1 MINKMREIA
10 PTIMIIILVTF
21 VGGTIFLDWGMNAA
35 SGRNKSTA
43 AGKIDGK
50 EIPLNYF
57 DQQVNA
63 ERQRLQ
69 DGGQNVHP
77 SQYRMIPKQV
87 WDREVERYLV
97 SDAFKKLQLGASADE
112 VFEYIKRNPLPGIDT
127 VSVFMTNG
135 VFDTSKYVQFLNNSE
150 NYTHYPWLREI
161 EKHTQTIAVPYT
173 KLETML
179 GVVAKPSKSEI
190 EYQYNQENQKVVFE
204 YAKVNSAMFKVDP
217 ASISEEKIKNYYAA
231 HKDSFMTPEMSDVYF
246 IKFAKEPTAADD
258 QFYLNEMLDIKK
270 RIESSTDTLAVSF
283 ANEAKVESD
292 DQGSAENGG
301 DLGWFG
307 AGAMVP
313 EFEKVAFS
321 TPVGQISE
329 PVKTNFG
336 YHLILVEDKEEV
348 SDQKEVKGKKD
359 KKAKNEITEKKVRV
373 KARHILRKITPTVET
388 LDLLAEKADS
398 LRGLIQEKG
407 IHEATKLLSGFT
419 FDSTGLFSR
428 GDMIPKI
435 GYVSGVGQFLYGRDD
450 QSVSER
456 MENEDGFYIF
466 AVKEKVKKGLAPL
479 SVVHDKIEG
488 ILKDSVQ
495 MAMAEKFAGE
505 LKAKAGASGSL
516 LEYKDTVTNQ
526 VTTAVT
532 DTVAL
537 SAYIPGVGYQSKAAA
552 VAAALETGKISNVFK
567 QEKAF
572 YIVKTLW
579 KNSVQPLDMKSAEVA
594 QITARSEQYAKQ
606 SVLSQWS
613 ENLKS
618 QAKIKCDIDKFYLD

>member
-35 SGRNKSTA
+35 SGTNKGTS
-43 AGKIDGK
+43 AGKINGK
-50 EIPLNYF
+50 EIPLNRF

-69 DGGQNVHP
+69 DGGQNIHP

-87 WDREVERYLV
+87 WDREVERSLV
-97 SDAFKKLQLGASADE
+97 SNAFKKLQLSASADE

-135 VFDTSKYVQFLNNSE
+135 VFDTAKYAQFLNNAE

-161 EKHTQTIAVPYT
+161 EAHTQSIAVPYT
-173 KLETML
+173 KLETLL
-179 GVVAKPSKSEI
+179 GAIAKPSKSEI

-204 YAKVNSAMFKVDP
+204 YAKVNSAVFKVDP
-217 ASISEEKIKNYYAA
+217 ASITEDKIKNYYAA
-231 HKDSFMTPEMSDVYF
+231 HKDSFMTPEMTDMYF
-246 IKFAKEPTAADD
+246 VKFAKEATAADD
-258 QFYLNEMLDIKK
+258 QFYLNEMVDMKK
-270 RIESSTDTLAVSF
+270 RIESSTDSLSVSF
-283 ANEAKVESD
+283 ANEAKIESD
-292 DQGSAENGG
+292 DQGSAQNGG

-321 TPVGQISE
+321 TPVGKISD
-329 PVKTNFG
+329 PVKSNFG
-336 YHLILVEDKEEV
+336 YHLILVEAKEMK
-348 SDQKEVKGKKD
+348 DGKEQV
-359 KKAKNEITEKKVRV
+359 KAK
-373 KARHILRKITPTVET
+373 HILRKITPTVET

-407 IHEATKLLSGFT
+407 IHEGTKLLSGFT
-419 FDSTGLFSR
+419 FDSTGMFSR
-428 GDMIPKI
+428 GEMIPKI
-435 GYVSGVGQFLYGRDD
+435 GYVSGVGQFLFGRDD
-450 QSVSER
+450 QKVSER
-456 MENEDGFYIF
+456 MENEEGFYIF

-479 SVVHDKIEG
+479 SVVHDKIEA
-488 ILKDSVQ
+488 ILKDSIQ
-495 MAMAEKFAGE
+495 MSMAEKLAGE
-505 LKAKAGASGSL
+505 LKSKVGASGSL
-516 LEYKDTVTNQ
+516 LEFKDTVTNQ
-526 VTTAVT
+526 VSAAVT

-552 VAAALETGKISNVFK
+552 IAAALETGKISNVFK
-567 QEKAF
+567 QENAF

-579 KNSVQPLDMKSAEVA
+579 KNQLQPVDMKSKEVA
-594 QITARSEQYAKQ
+594 QIMERSAQYDKQ
-606 SVLSQWS
+606 RVLSQWS

-618 QAKIKCDIDKFYLD
+618 QAKIECNIDKYYLD